1 MTIIFYDIPSTLPG
15 NAWSPNTW
23 KARYCLN
30 FKGIPYRTEWLE
42 YPDIAGHCKKFG
54 IAPTSVNADGSPKY
68 TLPAIHDPSTGVYL
82 ADSFA
87 IAEYLEKTYPDTP
100 RLFPGNSAGLQAT
113 IDAALHPRS
122 AAFFRSAR
130 EIDFGMP
137 LDDVLPK
144 GDEAVTEWAKFRDDL
159 GKVDAWYAKSGG
171 PFLMGSAVSWADFAV
186 AGSLVWMRTVW
197 GKEST
202 EWKDIASWQGGRWKM
217 LFENLTQYE
226 TVA

>member
-1 MTIIFYDIPSTLPG
+1 M
-15 NAWSPNTW
+15 
-23 KARYCLN
+23 
-30 FKGIPYRTEWLE
+30 
-42 YPDIAGHCKKFG
+42 
-54 IAPTSVNADGSPKY
+54 NADGSPKY

-113 IDAALHPRS
+113 IDGAFMSTALGAAWRFILPATCATLHPRS
-122 AAFFRSAR
+122 AAFFRRAR

-137 LDDVLPK
+137 LDDVLPT
-144 GDEAVTEWAKFRDDL
+144 GDEAATEWTKFQDDL

-171 PFLMGSAVSWADFAV
+171 PFLMGSAASWADFAV

-197 GKEST
+197 GEEST
-202 EWKDIASWQGGRWKM
+202 EWEDVASWHGGRWKT
-217 LFENLTQYE
+217 LFENLKQYE